1 MVLRNYDII
10 NYVSYFETC
19 VKMNKVFIEIISIL
33 LFVVIDESDMS
44 SIYVSVK
51 DIQIIYSLC
60 TQLSLNN
67 LINLPRM
74 T

>member
-51 DIQIIYSLC
+51 DIQIIYSHC